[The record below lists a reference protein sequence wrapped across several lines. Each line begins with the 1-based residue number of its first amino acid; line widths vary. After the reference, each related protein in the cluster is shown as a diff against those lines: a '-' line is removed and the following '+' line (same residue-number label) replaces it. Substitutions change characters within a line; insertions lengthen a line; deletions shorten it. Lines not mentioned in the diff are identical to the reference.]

1 MLLMTFSEGVVQI
14 VDVDETLIGVVVVAV
29 DADAIASVI
38 AP

>member
-14 VDVDETLIGVVVVAV
+14 VDVDETLIGVVVVAI
-29 DADAIASVI
+29 DADAVASVI

>member
-14 VDVDETLIGVVVVAV
+14 IDVDVAFIGVVVVAI
-29 DADAIASVI
+29 DADAVASVI

>member
-1 MLLMTFSEGVVQI
+1 MTFSEGVVQI

-29 DADAIASVI
+29 DADAVTSVI